1 MKVAKLYMEKFED
14 ISNTLKGTQE
24 MVQALD
30 LQRADYKDKLSKM
43 TEEKKLVEQERDNL
57 LNELNQ
63 IKQSKLY
70 KIYYKLNKNDNK

>member
-1 MKVAKLYMEKFED
+1 
-14 ISNTLKGTQE
+14 